1 MPADAILI
9 TGPNGYLGR
18 RVTERLLA
26 ETDSPLWLWLH
37 AESAEMFAQKRDTL
51 LEAFASEAHR
61 LHFAGGRFED
71 EKPLGEIPSGEI
83 RLILHT
89 AADTRF
95 NIEREVAEAVNVRG
109 TEKLV
114 DYARTCP
121 HLERFCYVSTVY
133 VAGLRRGVIP
143 EAPLEDRPGFAN
155 HYEWS
160 KWTGESRLQAVG
172 DDFPWTCLRVA
183 TVIADNLAGRVT
195 QYNAF
200 HNTLKLLYYGLLS
213 LLPGHAH
220 TPLSFVTGDFVAEA
234 LTQLVETAPPGSFY
248 HLCHEAEATATLGD
262 LVEVAYTV
270 FESDPDFQQRR
281 LLRPLFC
288 DEASFK
294 LMTQAVHGFGGDIVN
309 QAMGSVA
316 PFARQLFLP
325 KTFTNK
331 GLQAAL
337 PGYAA
342 SDPRQLIRHTCQYL
356 VQTKWGRLHATAP

>member
-18 RVTERLLA
+18 RVTKNLLG

-37 AESAEMFAQKRDTL
+37 AESAEVFSQKREAL
-51 LEAFASEAHR
+51 LETFAPEAHR
-61 LHFAGGRFED
+61 LHFAGGRFEED
-71 EKPLGEIPSGEI
+71 APFGDIPPGAI

-95 NIEREVAEAVNVRG
+95 NIERETAQAVNVEG
-109 TEKLV
+109 AEKLLA
-114 DYARTCP
+114 YARTCP

-143 EAPLEDRPGFAN
+143 EAPLDDRVGFAN

-160 KWTGESRLQAVG
+160 KWTGESRIQAVG
-172 DDFPWTCLRVA
+172 DDLAWTCLRVA
-183 TVIADNLAGRVT
+183 TVIADDLTGGVT

-220 TPLSFVTGDFVAEA
+220 TPLSFVTGDFVAGA
-234 LTQLVETAPPGSFY
+234 MAQLIQTAPPSSIY
-248 HLCHEAEATATLGD
+248 HLCHEAKATATLGD
-262 LVEVAYTV
+262 LVDVAYTV
-270 FESDPDFQQRR
+270 FEADPDFQQRR

-294 LMTQAVHGFGGDIVN
+294 LMTEAVHGFGGDIVN

-325 KTFTNK
+325 KTFANT

-337 PGYAA
+337 PDYSAP
-342 SDPRQLIRHTCQYL
+342 DPRQLIHDTCQYL
-356 VQTKWGRLHATAP
+356 VRTKWGRLHVTTP